1 MRSETGE
8 RALGLLRSRDDW
20 TAPSLAHELGVS
32 VRTVHRLLAEFRER
46 GLPIEASRGAGG
58 GIRLGWSYGL
68 DGLRLGHRDALQVLL
83 ALAVAER
90 VGGPLMTARLP
101 AVRQRL
107 GLALPQQQ
115 RSAVSRLRRR
125 VLVGAS
131 ASPAVASK
139 YGSIKPSIAVRIQ
152 EAFLA
157 QRALRIAYRDGSGA
171 TSARKVEPHYL
182 LFNPPCWYLL
192 AWDSGK
198 DAARHFRLDRLTD
211 AGGAEEPFTLRPSKQ
226 LMPDVDTFFDGL

>member
-1 MRSETGE
+1 MSNPAR
-8 RALGLLRSRDDW
+8 RDG
-20 TAPSLAHELGVS
+20 GV
-32 VRTVHRLLAEFRER
+32 
-46 GLPIEASRGAGG
+46 
-58 GIRLGWSYGL
+58 
-68 DGLRLGHRDALQVLL
+68 
-83 ALAVAER
+83 
-90 VGGPLMTARLP
+90 VGND
-101 AVRQRL
+101 
-107 GLALPQQQ
+107 
-115 RSAVSRLRRR
+115 LRRPQ
-125 VLVGAS
+125 S
-131 ASPAVASK
+131 
-139 YGSIKPSIAVRIQ
+139 GSCQNLRQPRGFCARIQ

-211 AGGAEEPFTLRPSKQ
+211 AGVAEEPFTLRPSKQ